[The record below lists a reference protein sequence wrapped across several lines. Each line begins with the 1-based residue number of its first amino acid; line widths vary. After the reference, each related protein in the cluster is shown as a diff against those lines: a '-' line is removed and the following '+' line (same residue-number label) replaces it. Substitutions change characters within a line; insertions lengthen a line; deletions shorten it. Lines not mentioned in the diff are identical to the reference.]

1 MEVIDG
7 GVGGWCGGKGAG
19 RGWAGVDVVVS
30 IDAFQT
36 LFIQGKVALTKSN
49 PHLHPHTSPTRSS
62 PSNEGFM

>member
-1 MEVIDG
+1 VEVIDG

-36 LFIQGKVALTKSN
+36 LYTGKSSSHEKQ
-49 PHLHPHTSPTRSS
+49 S
-62 PSNEGFM
+62 PSPPPHITYEELAE

>member
-30 IDAFQT
+30 IDTFQT
-36 LFIQGKVALTKSN
+36 LYTGK
-49 PHLHPHTSPTRSS
+49 
-62 PSNEGFM
+62 